1 MEAFFS
7 LLDIWF
13 AAATTALLVMAMG
26 ALLTVI
32 LSVPMERSREIV
44 GGPLLPPRRRRG
56 QGKRLPRLHPP
67 FHASEHQ

>member
-1 MEAFFS
+1 MEAFLA
-7 LLDIWF
+7 LLDLWF
-13 AAATTALLVMAMG
+13 AAATTALLVMVVG

-44 GGPLLPPRRRRG
+44 GGPLLPPRKRG
-56 QGKRLPRLHPP
+56 RGKRLPRLHPP

>member
-1 MEAFFS
+1 MEAFFA

-13 AAATTALLVMAMG
+13 AAATTALLIMVMG
-26 ALLTVI
+26 AILTVI

-44 GGPLLPPRRRRG
+44 GGPLLPPRRKRRV
-56 QGKRLPRLHPP
+56 RRVPRLHPP